1 MLALLLMG
9 ATASY
14 WPELD
19 ECKGRRGWAFDDNGN
34 RYAVCADEGAKPD
47 FLFAD
52 GYE

>member
-14 WPELD
+14 WAEMD
-19 ECKGRRGWAFDDNGN
+19 NCKGPRGWAFDQDGN
-34 RYAVCADEGAKPD
+34 RHAVCADAGAKPD

-52 GYE
+52 EFE